1 MRGEGVLFL
10 EAGAVPDTVRR
21 LVGLLGPGEE
31 GIEGFG
37 AGGTEPYYPARTL
50 PVKQIADHHP
60 VILVVPGWG
69 ELERPKVRAL
79 KVGGLSA
86 GAWGYAEYRSF

>member
-31 GIEGFG
+31 
-37 AGGTEPYYPARTL
+37 AGVGWRLRVEAAGDFDLVLGLPGTER
-50 PVKQIADHHP
+50 
-60 VILVVPGWG
+60 PGLGDEGRDFETG
-69 ELERPKVRAL
+69 EPGTERC
-79 KVGGLSA
+79 GEQQS
-86 GAWGYAEYRSF
+86 S